1 MSSISKSG
9 GTINISQNAST
20 SVISYTFNGNPGGT
34 ISTTGTLTI
43 TNSTPTVLL
52 KVIFDT
58 DITISSNVFYII
70 CGSDNIQFGSTS
82 LNDDGSRPTIQINNT
97 VVPVTNYPGFIRN
110 GTSTTNGKNNIR
122 VFNLE
127 INAGTDTTMA
137 TGGGW
142 VGQSYFGRGAANN
155 YIVNCASHGVI
166 AASCGGIVGSYAGS
180 ALTYGGGMLIYGGLH
195 IIGCSSSKNID
206 GEGAGGIVGAYGG
219 ANSGNVFCQYCW
231 STGTIGSKS
240 GGIFGFHAGD
250 TDGTAAADSCYSI
263 ETISGTGAGGIFG
276 ESANGTATNCYS
288 RGDISGT
295 DAGGIFGNNDNDGTA
310 TNCYS
315 IGDIGLNPNPGGGI
329 YGDGSPIP
337 LNCYA
342 TLGGSWVDDD
352 ANDRLTDIP
361 QTQPGVGTIWVST
374 IQNTP
379 YVLFNMGYTP
389 YSFENIEMDS
399 PFSRTH
405 STQTLYKSGQPVS
418 SSAGITPNSTYEIL
432 SEPVTGLSI
441 APDTGVITLTSTIV
455 ADTYSLV
462 VRNYYDDSSNSQS
475 YYNITTI
482 NLIVSAAVPDPQ
494 PIAASGTI
502 TIQQFN
508 GIISYIADSGSPV
521 VIETERPL
529 IINNNGRSHGVLKVL
544 FETDITIH
552 ENWYIICGTSN
563 IQFGD
568 TSLNPSNGSR
578 PKITIADVPDYL
590 GFIQNGTNSA
600 SGEDNI
606 HVFNLEINATGTS
619 TLDSDSLD
627 SDASAGWVGQ
637 TYFGSGASHNYIV
650 NCSSNGPIDSY
661 CGGIV
666 GTFAGSGSGSSLK
679 IIGCSSTGD
688 ILNGHGGGIAGAS
701 AGAINGSIT
710 CEYCWSST
718 SSIGTGAGGIFG
730 SYAGDDDNQHSP
742 NTFGTAIA
750 NNCWST
756 GTISNRAGGIF
767 GKEAV
772 GTCSAT
778 NCYSRGAINGSDSG
792 GIFGY
797 KAGAYGIVSI
807 TSSNCYSSGVIDDI
821 ARGIYGLDKASG
833 ATTTNCYIADG
844 SWSNTAANSA
854 LQSGTTP
861 TSTPGVGSIWVANG
875 INPVFPEYDLNNM
888 GYTPYAFVNIT
899 TSPTPDLKRTYTQTI
914 QPGLP
919 SSSGIR
925 TGAGLAY
932 KMLSGNHIT
941 MTMDPSTGIIT
952 TMAALTPNGTYNIVV
967 RNNGSYNVTTFTLT
981 VTSPPTPDSNICFP
995 AGTPILTDQGNI
1007 PIEKIN
1013 PKVHTIRN
1021 KKIEGIV
1028 RTKLMDEYLVCFE
1041 KNSLGP
1047 NVPCERTVMSGNHK
1061 VVVNGQMKM
1070 AREILNARSMSFG
1083 RKTNS
1088 TTIHP
1093 IRYNGQSMYNVL
1105 MEDYNVIL
1113 VNNMVCET
1121 LDPDNKMA
1129 DLHAHL
1135 KYMTHERQQM
1145 LIDKFNGKS
1154 EGNPSKGAPVAQG
1167 NPSKGAPV
1175 AQGNPSKN
1183 TTLKMKFR

>member
-1 MSSISKSG
+1 MSTISKSG

-20 SVISYTFNGNPGGT
+20 SVISYTFNGTSGGT
-34 ISTTGTLTI
+34 ISTTGPLTI
-43 TNSTPTVLL
+43 INSTPTVLL

-58 DITISSNVFYII
+58 DITISSNAFYII
-70 CGSDNIQFGSTS
+70 CGSNNIQFGSTS
-82 LNDDGSRPTIQINNT
+82 LNDDGSRPTIQINT
-97 VVPVTNYPGFIRN
+97 VTNYPGFIRN
-110 GTSTTNGKNNIR
+110 GTSTTNGKNKIR

-127 INAGTDTTMA
+127 INAGASTMA

-180 ALTYGGGMLIYGGLH
+180 ALTIADGGLN
-195 IIGCSSSKNID
+195 IIGCSSSENID

-219 ANSGNVFCQYCW
+219 ANSGNVYCQYCW

-263 ETISGTGAGGIFG
+263 GTISGTGAGGIFG
-276 ESANGTATNCYS
+276 ESTNGIATNCYS
-288 RGDISGT
+288 QGEISGT
-295 DAGGIFGNNDNDGTA
+295 NAGGIVGNGVNGVA
-310 TNCYS
+310 VNCYS
-315 IGDIGLNPNPGGGI
+315 IGEIGTNAGGI
-329 YGDGSPIP
+329 YSNDPTIP
-337 LNCYA
+337 PNCYA
-342 TLGGSWVDDD
+342 TLGEPWVDHD
-352 ANDRLTDIP
+352 ANVALLSGTTP
-361 QTQPGVGTIWVST
+361 TSTPGVGTIWVST
-374 IQNTP
+374 TQNTP

-389 YSFENIEMDS
+389 YSFENIEID
-399 PFSRTH
+399 TQ
-405 STQTLYKSGQPVS
+405 TQTLSLQQTHSQTLYISGQPVS

-432 SEPVTGLSI
+432 SGLVTGLSI
-441 APDTGVITLTSTIV
+441 DQDTGIITVTSTIAV
-455 ADTYSLV
+455 GNYPLV
-462 VRNYYDDSSNSQS
+462 VLNYYDDSNSQS
-475 YYNITTI
+475 YYNITTF
-482 NLIVSAAVPDPQ
+482 NLIVSTATPVPQ
-494 PIAASGTI
+494 PILASGTI

-508 GIISYIADSGSPV
+508 GTISYIADSGSPV

-529 IINNNGRSHGVLKVL
+529 KISNNGRSHGVLKVL

-590 GFIQNGTNSA
+590 GFIQNGTNGEP
-600 SGEDNI
+600 GEDNI
-606 HVFNLEINATGTS
+606 YVFNLEINATGTS
-619 TLDSDSLD
+619 TLDAPPSDE
-627 SDASAGWVGQ
+627 SAGWIGQ
-637 TYFGSGASHNYIV
+637 AYFGSSASHNYIV
-650 NCSSNGPIDSY
+650 NCSSNGPIDSH

-666 GTFAGSGSGSSLK
+666 GAWAGAGPGSSLK

-688 ILNGHGGGIAGAS
+688 ILNDHGGGIAGHS
-701 AGAINGSIT
+701 AGRSNGSIT
-710 CEYCWSST
+710 CEYCWST
-718 SSIGTGAGGIFG
+718 SSIGTSAGGIFG
-730 SYAGDDDNQHSP
+730 SRAGSNDDDDAG
-742 NTFGTAIA
+742 TYGTAIA

-756 GTISNRAGGIF
+756 GTISNHAGGIF
-767 GKEAV
+767 GHGAM

-778 NCYSRGAINGSDSG
+778 NCYSRGEINGASSG
-792 GIFGY
+792 GIFGSR
-797 KAGAYGIVSI
+797 AGADGIVSI
-807 TSSNCYSSGVIDDI
+807 TASNCYSSGAINNTD
-821 ARGIYGLDKASG
+821 RGIYGSNKAIG
-833 ATTTNCYIADG
+833 ATTTKCYIADG
-844 SWSNTAANSA
+844 SWSNTAANDA
-854 LQSGTTP
+854 LQLGTTP

-875 INPVFPEYDLNNM
+875 MNPVYPEYDLNNM
-888 GYTPYAFVNIT
+888 GYTPYVVLNIT

-914 QPGLP
+914 QPGIP

-925 TGAGLAY
+925 TGVGLAY
-932 KMLSGNHIT
+932 TMLSGFHPTT
-941 MTMDPSTGIIT
+941 MSMNPSTGIIT
-952 TMAALTPNGTYNIVV
+952 TTSATPNGTYNIVV
-967 RNNGSYNVTTFTLT
+967 RNKGSYNITTFTLT

-995 AGTPILTDQGNI
+995 AGTPIRTDQGNI

-1167 NPSKGAPV
+1167 NPL
-1175 AQGNPSKN
+1175 KN